1 MFIEEAS
8 LLKTATV
15 YTVKKMRDNTGNI
28 LLIIIWGNTVKVKDV
43 WFYSF

>member
-15 YTVKKMRDNTGNI
+15 YTVKKMRDNTGNF
-28 LLIIIWGNTVKVKDV
+28 LLIIIFGITAKVKDV
-43 WFYSF
+43 CF